1 MVAPAYDVGGSC
13 RVPAEA
19 ENVVRRSQ
27 AENGRRMRRQK
38 HLCAVDGLQRLPDRF
53 DRPRMNT
60 VFRLLDQVD
69 TGQIRQIGQQGERQ
83 DARVPCRERAIA

>member
-1 MVAPAYDVGGSC
+1 
-13 RVPAEA
+13 
-19 ENVVRRSQ
+19 
-27 AENGRRMRRQK
+27 
-38 HLCAVDGLQRLPDRF
+38 
-53 DRPRMNT
+53 MNT